1 MKWTLTHN
9 DKMLTLTEA
18 SSLEIDQLNLSFER
32 EVANARWDPRVKKG
46 WWNGKISYFKSNR
59 YLPSGLWNE
68 VVDLCKQYNFELQ
81 IDGIER
87 KFDKSIDMDSFQEWV
102 DQKWANAEMK
112 PRDYQVATVFNI
124 IKYQNCLAELATS
137 AGKTLI
143 TYMTL
148 AYLLETEK
156 SKKILMI
163 VPTVDLVV
171 QGTEDFYQYNEESCK
186 LKMEIQQ
193 IYAGSIIRQNANIVI
208 GTYQSLVKKDNSYF
222 DNFDTV
228 IVDETHKAKSASI
241 KTILEKCENAT
252 RKFGLSGTIPKPG
265 TLDRLTLM
273 AYTGPIIQSIRADYL
288 IEKGHIT
295 PCEVYVIEMDY
306 AKPEV
311 KEGFKTLF
319 QRTEEDRK
327 RLLNLEQQYA
337 IQSPERLEFITDTIL
352 KNKKNA
358 LVLFYRI
365 DYGNKLYEKLRQKS
379 NRKIFYIDGNTDKDL
394 REYQKDDLES
404 GEGKIMIASYGTF
417 STGINVKNIHT
428 IFLTESFKSEVIIRQ
443 SIGRGLRKH
452 IDKDKLVIIDFVDD
466 YCVGRFKNYL
476 YKHSE
481 ARQEIY
487 ADQNFP
493 YSIRKVDLNKIY
505 TKNSQ
510 NNNGIA

>member
-9 DKMLTLTEA
+9 DKILTLTEA
-18 SSLEIDQLNLSFER
+18 TEMEIEQLNLSFEK
-32 EVANARWDPRVKKG
+32 EVANAKWDPRVKKG

-68 VVDLCKQYNFELQ
+68 VVDLCKTYNFELV

-87 KFDKSIDMDSFQEWV
+87 KFDRDIDSEEFENWV
-102 DQKWANAEMK
+102 NEKWSNAEMK
-112 PRDYQVATVFNI
+112 PRDYQINTSFNI
-124 IKYQNCLAELATS
+124 IKYQSCLSELATS

-143 TYMTL
+143 TYMTI
-148 AYLLETEK
+148 AYLLETQK
-156 SKKILMI
+156 SRKVLMI

-171 QGTEDFYQYNEESCK
+171 QGTEDFYQYNEESCRLK
-186 LKMEIQQ
+186 LDIQQ
-193 IYAGSIIRQNANIVI
+193 IFAGSIIREKSNVVI
-208 GTYQSLVKKDNSYF
+208 GTYQSLVKKDKSYF
-222 DNFDTV
+222 DQFDTV

-241 KTILEKCENAT
+241 KSILEKCENAT

-273 AYTGPIIQSIRADYL
+273 AYTGPIITSIRADFL
-288 IEKGHIT
+288 MEQGHIT

-306 AKPEV
+306 ARKEV
-311 KEGFKTLF
+311 KDGFRDLF

-337 IQSPERLEFITDTIL
+337 IQSEMRLDFITDMIL
-352 KNKKNA
+352 KNNKNS

-365 DYGNKLYEKLRQKS
+365 EYGNKLYDKLRQKS
-379 NRKIFYIDGNTDKDL
+379 DRKIFYIDGGTDKDL
-394 REYQKDDLES
+394 REHQKENLEE
-404 GEGKIMIASYGTF
+404 GEGKIMIASFGTF

-428 IFLTESFKSEVIIRQ
+428 IYLTESFKSEVIIRQ

-452 IDKDKLVIIDFVDD
+452 EDKKKLIIIDFVDD
-466 YCVGRFKNYL
+466 YCSGRFKNYL

-487 ADQNFP
+487 REQNFP
-493 YSIRKVDLNKIY
+493 FTVRQADLNKIY
-505 TKNSQ
+505 SKKE
-510 NNNGIA
+510 

>member
-1 MKWTLTHN
+1 MKFTLTHN
-9 DKMLTLTEA
+9 DRILSLTEA
-18 SSLEIDQLNLSFER
+18 TEMEMEQLKLSFTR
-32 EVANARWDPRVKKG
+32 EVANAKWDPRVKKG
-46 WWNGKISYFKSNR
+46 WWDGKISYLKSNR

-68 VVDLCKQYNFELQ
+68 VVEMAKQYNFELV

-87 KFDKSIDMDSFQEWV
+87 KFDRDIDVEEFQSWV
-102 DQKWANAEMK
+102 DEKWANASMQ
-112 PRDYQVATVFNI
+112 PRDYQVTASFNI
-124 IKYQNCLAELATS
+124 IKYQSCLAELATS

-148 AYLLETEK
+148 AYMLETGK
-156 SKKILMI
+156 AKKILMI

-193 IYAGSIIRQNANIVI
+193 IYAGSVIRQNANVVI
-208 GTYQSLVKKDNSYF
+208 GTYQSLVKKDKTYF
-222 DNFDTV
+222 DDFDTV

-241 KTILEKCENAT
+241 KTILEKCENAN

-273 AYTGPIIQSIRADYL
+273 AYTGPIITSIRADYL
-288 IEKGHIT
+288 MEQGHIT

-306 AKPEV
+306 AKKEV
-311 KEGFKTLF
+311 KDGFRDLF

-327 RLLNLEQQYA
+327 RLLSLEQQYA
-337 IQSPERLEFITDTIL
+337 IQSEIRLEFITDMIL
-352 KNKKNA
+352 KNQKNA

-365 DYGNKLYEKLRQKS
+365 EYGNKIYDKLRQKTD
-379 NRKIFYIDGNTDKDL
+379 RKVFYIDGGTDKDL
-394 REYQKDDLES
+394 REHQKEHLEE

-428 IFLTESFKSEVIIRQ
+428 IYLTESFKSEVIIRQ

-452 IDKDKLVIIDFVDD
+452 KDKKKLIIIDFVDD
-466 YCVGRFKNYL
+466 YRSGKFKNYL

-481 ARQEIY
+481 SRQEIY
-487 ADQNFP
+487 AEQNFP
-493 YSIRKVDLNKIY
+493 YSVRQIDLNKIY
-505 TKNSQ
+505 SKK
-510 NNNGIA
+510 

>member
-9 DKMLTLTEA
+9 DKILSLIEA
-18 SSLEIDQLNLSFER
+18 SNLEIDQLNISFER
-32 EVANARWDPRVKKG
+32 EAANARWDPRVKKG

-59 YLPSGLWNE
+59 YLPAGLWNE
-68 VVDLCKQYNFELQ
+68 VVELCKEYNFPLQ
-81 IDGIER
+81 IEGIER
-87 KFDKSIDMDSFQEWV
+87 RFDRSIDMEEFQSWV
-102 DQKWANAEMK
+102 DEKWDSAEMK
-112 PRDYQVATVFNI
+112 PRDYQVATAFNI
-124 IKYQNCLAELATS
+124 IKHQNCLAELATS

-148 AYLLETEK
+148 AYLLDSGK
-156 SKKILMI
+156 SKKVLMI

-171 QGTEDFYQYNEESCK
+171 QGTEDFYEYNSSACK
-186 LKMEIQQ
+186 LKLEIQQ

-208 GTYQSLVKKDNSYF
+208 GTYQSLVKKDKSYF
-222 DNFDTV
+222 DDFDAV
-228 IVDETHKAKSASI
+228 VVDETHKAKSTSI

-306 AKPEV
+306 ARTEV
-311 KEGFKTLF
+311 KDGFKTLF

-327 RLLNLEQQYA
+327 KLLNLEQQYA
-337 IQSPERLEFITDTIL
+337 IQSPERLEFITDMIL

-365 DYGNKLYEKLRQKS
+365 DYGNKLYDKLRQKT
-379 NRKIFYIDGNTDKDL
+379 NRKVFYIDGNTDKDL
-394 REYQKDDLES
+394 REYQKENLEE

-428 IFLTESFKSEVIIRQ
+428 IYLTESFKSEVIIRQ

-452 IDKDKLVIIDFVDD
+452 VNKAKLIIIDFVDD
-466 YCVGRFKNYL
+466 YCIGRFKNYL

-487 ADQNFP
+487 RDQNFP
-493 YSIRKVDLNKIY
+493 YSVRKVDLNKIY
-505 TKNSQ
+505 SKNSE
-510 NNNGIA
+510 

>member
-9 DKMLTLTEA
+9 DRILTLTEA
-18 SSLEIDQLNLSFER
+18 TEMELDQLNLSFEK
-32 EVANARWDPRVKKG
+32 EVANAKWDPRVKKG

-68 VVDLCKQYNFELQ
+68 VVELSKQYNFELV

-87 KFDKSIDMDSFQEWV
+87 KFDRDIDVDEFQEWV
-102 DQKWANAEMK
+102 DKKWANASMQ
-112 PRDYQVATVFNI
+112 PRDYQVNASFNI
-124 IKYQNCLAELATS
+124 IKYQSCLAELATS

-148 AYLLETEK
+148 AYMLETGK
-156 SKKILMI
+156 SKKVLMI

-186 LKMEIQQ
+186 LKLEIQQ
-193 IYAGSIIRQNANIVI
+193 IYAGSVIRQNANVVI
-208 GTYQSLVKKDNSYF
+208 GTYQSLVKKDKTYF
-222 DNFDTV
+222 DDFDTV

-241 KTILEKCENAT
+241 KTILEKCENAD

-273 AYTGPIIQSIRADYL
+273 AYTGPIITSIRADYL
-288 IEKGHIT
+288 MEQGHIT

-306 AKPEV
+306 AKKEV
-311 KEGFKTLF
+311 KDGFRDLF

-327 RLLNLEQQYA
+327 KLLTLEQQYA
-337 IQSPERLEFITDTIL
+337 IQSEIRLEFITDMIL
-352 KNKKNA
+352 KNQKNA

-365 DYGNKLYEKLRQKS
+365 EYGNKIYDRLRQKTD
-379 NRKIFYIDGNTDKDL
+379 RKVFYIDGGTDKDL
-394 REYQKDDLES
+394 REHQKEHLEE

-428 IFLTESFKSEVIIRQ
+428 IYLTESFKSEVIIRQ

-452 IDKDKLVIIDFVDD
+452 KDKKKLVIIDFVDD
-466 YCVGRFKNYL
+466 YRSGKFKNYL

-481 ARQEIY
+481 SRQEIY
-487 ADQNFP
+487 AEQNFP
-493 YSIRKVDLNKIY
+493 YSVRQIDLNKIY
-505 TKNSQ
+505 SKK
-510 NNNGIA
+510 